1 MPLVLLPKYD
11 SFVTTPVP
19 NYMFESIRRAR
30 LQREGLSCGKTRR
43 KHQEGDFFDEIRTH
57 PGGTVGVYVLF
68 FIGLV
73 VLMRLGTQVE
83 DGLPA
88 VTWMHTLYAA
98 ALGFAMV
105 SHERVAL
112 REEIRDNSILLL
124 VMGTILMHLALV
136 VLMLDFSAG
145 LSWGKTLKAVILP
158 HAFGPLVLSVI
169 LGRRIG
175 LFAAIYA
182 TLFGVLVCVSVSAAT
197 YLATSTLIGFTA
209 VVLTKRVRRRN
220 RLFMAGLYV
229 GLVSLAFSLL
239 LHEAAGAIRD
249 EQIGR
254 MLGLPLLMGLVTGL
268 VVGGLLPVLESI
280 FGVTTD
286 VSWLELADLNHPLM
300 RRLSIEAPGTYHHSL
315 VVANLSEAAAESIG
329 ASASMCRVS
338 SYFHDIGK
346 LSKPEYFIENMD
358 PSANPHE
365 DLTPRMS
372 ALVIIAHVKDGV
384 DIAIKNN
391 LNSRIIDVIEQH
403 HGTSLAW
410 FFYRQALDQKAEA
423 ERLARLGKAK
433 EDDVPQV
440 SEETFR
446 YPGPRPQFKESAIIS
461 LADAVESASRTLEKP
476 NASRIETMID
486 EIVQA
491 RMLDGQLDECD
502 LTIAELAKVKA
513 SFGKTLLSMMHG
525 RIKYQ
530 KAVETPPSSREEAKP
545 RLAGDDEIPTASMKI
560 VEASFSG
567 PHSDPALKRSR
578 GGRKSPPASAA

>member
-1 MPLVLLPKYD
+1 
-11 SFVTTPVP
+11 
-19 NYMFESIRRAR
+19 MFESIRRAR

-43 KHQEGDFFDEIRTH
+43 KHQEGDLFDEMRTH
-57 PGGTVGVYVLF
+57 PAGTVGVYVLF
-68 FIGLV
+68 FIGVV
-73 VLMRLGTQVE
+73 VLMRLGTRVE

-88 VTWMHTLYAA
+88 LTWLHALYAA
-98 ALGFAMV
+98 AIGFALV
-105 SHERVAL
+105 AHERVVL
-112 REEIRDNSILLL
+112 RQEISDNGVLLL
-124 VMGTILMHLALV
+124 VLGTIFTHLALIV
-136 VLMLDFSAG
+136 FTLDMSSG
-145 LSWGKTLKAVILP
+145 QSWGKTLKAVVLP

-175 LFAAIYA
+175 LFGAIYA
-182 TLFGVLVCVSVSAAT
+182 TLLGVLVCVSVSAPT
-197 YLATSTLIGFTA
+197 YMATSVIIGFTG
-209 VVLTKRVRRRN
+209 VLLTKRVRRRN

-229 GLVSLAFSLL
+229 GVVAMAYSLL
-239 LHEAAGAIRD
+239 LHEAAGVIM
-249 EQIGR
+249 EEKIGR
-254 MLGLPLLMGLVTGL
+254 MVGLPLVIGIVTGM
-268 VVGGLLPVLESI
+268 VVGGLLPVLESV

-315 VVANLSEAAAESIG
+315 VVANLSEAAAENIG
-329 ASASMCRVS
+329 ASAGMCRVC

-384 DIAIKNN
+384 DLAIKHN

-410 FFYRQALDQKAEA
+410 FFYRQALDQKAEM
-423 ERLARLGKAK
+423 ERLVRQSKAK

-446 YPGPRPQFKESAIIS
+446 YPGPRPQYKESAIIS

-491 RMLDGQLDECD
+491 RMVDGQLDECD
-502 LTIAELAKVKA
+502 LTIAELARIKA
-513 SFGKTLLSMMHG
+513 SFAKTLLSMMHG

-530 KAVETPPSSREEAKP
+530 KAVESKP
-545 RLAGDDEIPTASMKI
+545 QAPVRDESKPLLAGDDETPATSSMKI
-560 VEASFSG
+560 VEASFAG
-567 PHSDPALKRSR
+567 PAAEAAAKKSRS
-578 GGRKSPPASAA
+578 RKSPPASAA

>member
-1 MPLVLLPKYD
+1 
-11 SFVTTPVP
+11 
-19 NYMFESIRRAR
+19 MFESIRRAK

-43 KHQEGDFFDEIRTH
+43 KHQEGDVLDELRTH
-57 PGGTVGVYVLF
+57 PGGTIAVYLLF
-68 FIGLV
+68 FVGLGL
-73 VLMRLGTQVE
+73 LMRLGTKVE

-88 VTWMHTLYAA
+88 LTWLHALYAA
-98 ALGFAMV
+98 AIGFAMV
-105 SHERVAL
+105 SHERGVL
-112 REEIRDNSILLL
+112 REQIPDNGILLL
-124 VMGTILMHLALV
+124 VLGTLLMHLALV
-136 VLMLDFSAG
+136 VLTLDFSAG
-145 LSWGKTLKAVILP
+145 LSWGKTLKVVVLP

-182 TLFGVLVCVSVSAAT
+182 TLLGVLVCISVSAPT
-197 YLATSTLIGFTA
+197 YLATSSLIGFTG
-209 VVLTKRVRRRN
+209 VLLTKSVRRRN

-229 GLVSLAFSLL
+229 GVVAMVFSLL
-239 LHEAAGAIRD
+239 LHEAAGVIME
-249 EQIGR
+249 EQVSR
-254 MLGLPLLMGLVTGL
+254 MLGLPLIIGVVTGMA
-268 VVGGLLPVLESI
+268 VGGLLPVLESI

-286 VSWLELADLNHPLM
+286 VSWLELGDLNHPLM

-329 ASASMCRVS
+329 ASASMCRVC

-358 PSANPHE
+358 PSANPHD

-384 DIAIKNN
+384 DLAIKHK

-410 FFYRQALDQKAEA
+410 YFYRRALEQKADVEN
-423 ERLARLGKAK
+423 LVKQSKAK

-440 SEETFR
+440 SEEVFR

-461 LADAVESASRTLEKP
+461 IADAVESASRTLDKP

-491 RMLDGQLDECD
+491 RMVDGQLDECD
-502 LTIAELAKVKA
+502 LTIAELAKIKA
-513 SFGKTLLSMMHG
+513 SFAKTLLSMMHA

-530 KAVETPPSSREEAKP
+530 KAVEAPQSSTMGLRDEPKP
-545 RLAGDDEIPTASMKI
+545 RLAGDDGKPVTMSMKI
-560 VEASFSG
+560 VEASFADG
-567 PHSDPALKRSR
+567 VARKNRP
-578 GGRKSPPASAA
+578 RKSPPASAA

>member
-1 MPLVLLPKYD
+1 
-11 SFVTTPVP
+11 
-19 NYMFESIRRAR
+19 MFESIRRAR

-43 KHQEGDFFDEIRTH
+43 KHQEGDLFDEIRTH
-57 PGGTVGVYVLF
+57 PAGTVGVYVLF
-68 FIGLV
+68 FAGMAL
-73 VLMRLGTQVE
+73 LMRLGTLVE

-88 VTWMHTLYAA
+88 LSWLHVLFAA
-98 ALGFAMV
+98 AVGFAMV

-112 REEIRDNSILLL
+112 REQIADNSILLL
-124 VMGTILMHLALV
+124 VLGTILMHIALI
-136 VLMLDFSAG
+136 VLMLDMSAG
-145 LSWGKTLKAVILP
+145 LSWGKTLKAVVLP

-182 TLFGVLVCVSVSAAT
+182 TLFGVLVCVSVSAPT
-197 YLATSTLIGFTA
+197 FLATSALIGFTG
-209 VVLTKRVRRRN
+209 VLLTKRVRRRN

-229 GLVSLAFSLL
+229 GLVAMAFSLL
-239 LHEAAGAIRD
+239 LHEAAGVIMD
-249 EQIGR
+249 EKISR
-254 MLGLPLLMGLVTGL
+254 MVGLPLIIGIVTGM
-268 VVGGLLPVLESI
+268 VVGGLLPVLESV

-286 VSWLELADLNHPLM
+286 VTWLELGDLNHPLM

-315 VVANLSEAAAESIG
+315 VVANLSEAAAETIG
-329 ASASMCRVS
+329 AGANMCRVC

-358 PSANPHE
+358 PAANPHE

-384 DIAIKNN
+384 DLAIKHN

-403 HGTSLAW
+403 HGTSLAYY
-410 FFYRQALDQKAEA
+410 FYRQALDQKTEQ
-423 ERLARLGKAK
+423 ERLVKLGKAK
-433 EDDVPQV
+433 EDDVQQV

-491 RMLDGQLDECD
+491 RMADGQLDECD
-502 LTIAELAKVKA
+502 LTIAELAKIKA
-513 SFGKTLLSMMHG
+513 SFAKTLLSMMHG

-530 KAVETPPSSREEAKP
+530 KAVETRPAAAVAPVESKP
-545 RLAGDDEIPTASMKI
+545 RLAADDEPVIASNTDNI
-560 VEASFSG
+560 VEATFSL
-567 PHSDPALKRSR
+567 PLIEQPPVVKKPR
-578 GGRKSPPASAA
+578 GRKTSAA

>member
-1 MPLVLLPKYD
+1 
-11 SFVTTPVP
+11 
-19 NYMFESIRRAR
+19 MFESIRRAR

-43 KHQEGDFFDEIRTH
+43 KHQEGDLFDEIRTH
-57 PGGTVGVYVLF
+57 PAGTVGVYVLF
-68 FIGLV
+68 FAGMAL
-73 VLMRLGTQVE
+73 LMRLGTLVE

-88 VTWMHTLYAA
+88 LSWLHVLFAA
-98 ALGFAMV
+98 AVGFAMV

-112 REEIRDNSILLL
+112 REQIADNSILLL
-124 VMGTILMHLALV
+124 VLGTILMHIALI
-136 VLMLDFSAG
+136 VLMLDMSAG
-145 LSWGKTLKAVILP
+145 LSWGKTLKAVVLP

-182 TLFGVLVCVSVSAAT
+182 TLFGVLVCVSVSAPT
-197 YLATSTLIGFTA
+197 FLATSALIGFTG
-209 VVLTKRVRRRN
+209 VLLTKRVRRRN

-229 GLVSLAFSLL
+229 GLVAMAFSLL
-239 LHEAAGAIRD
+239 LHEAAGVIMD
-249 EQIGR
+249 EKISR
-254 MLGLPLLMGLVTGL
+254 MVGLPLIIGIVTGM
-268 VVGGLLPVLESI
+268 VVGGLLPVLESV

-286 VSWLELADLNHPLM
+286 VTWLELGDLNHPLM

-315 VVANLSEAAAESIG
+315 VVANLSEAAAETIG
-329 ASASMCRVS
+329 AGANMCRVC

-358 PSANPHE
+358 PAANPHE

-384 DIAIKNN
+384 DLAIKHN

-403 HGTSLAW
+403 HGTSLAYY
-410 FFYRQALDQKAEA
+410 FYRQALDQKTEQ
-423 ERLARLGKAK
+423 ERLVKLGKAK
-433 EDDVPQV
+433 EDDVQQV

-491 RMLDGQLDECD
+491 RMADGQLDECD
-502 LTIAELAKVKA
+502 LTIAELAKIKA
-513 SFGKTLLSMMHG
+513 SFAKTLLSMMHG

-530 KAVETPPSSREEAKP
+530 KAVETRPAAAVAPVESKP
-545 RLAGDDEIPTASMKI
+545 RLAADDEPVIASNTGNI
-560 VEASFSG
+560 VEATFSL
-567 PHSDPALKRSR
+567 PLTEQPPVVKKPR
-578 GGRKSPPASAA
+578 GRKTSAA

>member
-1 MPLVLLPKYD
+1 
-11 SFVTTPVP
+11 
-19 NYMFESIRRAR
+19 MFESIRRAR
-30 LQREGLSCGKTRR
+30 LQRAGLSCGKTRR
-43 KHQEGDFFDEIRTH
+43 KHQEGDFFDEVRTH
-57 PGGTVGVYVLF
+57 PAGTVGVYVLF
-68 FIGLV
+68 FIGV
-73 VLMRLGTQVE
+73 AVLMRLGTQVE

-88 VTWMHTLYAA
+88 VTWLHTLYAA

-112 REEIRDNSILLL
+112 REQITDNSILLL
-124 VMGTILMHLALV
+124 VLGTVLMHLGLMV
-136 VLMLDFSAG
+136 FVLDMSSG
-145 LSWGKTLKAVILP
+145 QSWGKTLKAVILP

-175 LFAAIYA
+175 LFGAIYA
-182 TLFGVLVCVSVSAAT
+182 SLFGVLVCVSVSAPT
-197 YLATSTLIGFTA
+197 YLATSALIGFTG

-229 GLVSLAFSLL
+229 GVVAMVFSLL
-239 LHEAAGAIRD
+239 LHEAAGV
-249 EQIGR
+249 IGAEPVSR
-254 MLGLPLLMGLVTGL
+254 IMGMPLVVGIVTGM

-315 VVANLSEAAAESIG
+315 VVANLSEAAAERIG

-338 SYFHDIGK
+338 AYFHDIGK

-403 HGTSLAW
+403 HGTSMAYY
-410 FFYRQALDQKAEA
+410 FYRQALDQKAEI
-423 ERLARLGKAK
+423 EKQVRLGKAK

-446 YPGPRPQFKESAIIS
+446 YPGPKPQFKEAAIIS

-476 NASRIETMID
+476 NASRIETMIE

-513 SFGKTLLSMMHG
+513 SFAKTLLSMMHG

-530 KAVETPPSSREEAKP
+530 KAVEAPPVQPKDARDESKP
-545 RLAGDDEIPTASMKI
+545 RLAGDDEVPTSTSMKI

-567 PHSDPALKRSR
+567 PQSDPALRKTR
-578 GGRKSPPASAA
+578 GRKPPPASAA

>member
-1 MPLVLLPKYD
+1 
-11 SFVTTPVP
+11 
-19 NYMFESIRRAR
+19 MFESIRRAR

-43 KHQEGDFFDEIRTH
+43 KHQEGDLFDEMRTH
-57 PGGTVGVYVLF
+57 PAGTVGVYVLF
-68 FIGLV
+68 FAGV
-73 VLMRLGTQVE
+73 AVLMRLGTLVE

-88 VTWMHTLYAA
+88 LSWLHALFAA
-98 ALGFAMV
+98 AIGFAMV

-112 REEIRDNSILLL
+112 REQISDNSILLL
-124 VMGTILMHLALV
+124 VLGIILMHIALI
-136 VLMLDFSAG
+136 VLMLDMSAG
-145 LSWGKTLKAVILP
+145 LSWGKTLKAVVLP

-182 TLFGVLVCVSVSAAT
+182 TLFGVLVCISVSAPT
-197 YLATSTLIGFTA
+197 FLATSALIGFTG
-209 VVLTKRVRRRN
+209 VLLTKRVRRRN

-229 GLVSLAFSLL
+229 GLVAMAFSLL
-239 LHEAAGAIRD
+239 LHEAAGVIMD
-249 EQIGR
+249 EKISR
-254 MLGLPLLMGLVTGL
+254 MVGLPLIIGIVTGM
-268 VVGGLLPVLESI
+268 VVGGLLPVLESV

-286 VSWLELADLNHPLM
+286 VTWLELGDLNHPLM

-315 VVANLSEAAAESIG
+315 VVANLSEAAAETIG
-329 ASASMCRVS
+329 AGANMCRVC

-358 PSANPHE
+358 PAANPHE

-384 DIAIKNN
+384 DLAIKHN

-403 HGTSLAW
+403 HGTSLAYY
-410 FFYRQALDQKAEA
+410 FYRQALDHKTEQ
-423 ERLARLGKAK
+423 ERLVKLGKVK
-433 EDDVPQV
+433 EDDVQQV

-491 RMLDGQLDECD
+491 RMADGQLDECD
-502 LTIAELAKVKA
+502 LTIAELAKIKA
-513 SFGKTLLSMMHG
+513 SFAKTLLSMMHG

-530 KAVETPPSSREEAKP
+530 KAVEARPAVAAAVEAKP
-545 RLAGDDEIPTASMKI
+545 RLAADDEPVIAASTGNI
-560 VEASFSG
+560 VEASFSS
-567 PHSDPALKRSR
+567 PLTEQPAVVKKPR
-578 GGRKSPPASAA
+578 GRKTSAA

>member
-1 MPLVLLPKYD
+1 
-11 SFVTTPVP
+11 
-19 NYMFESIRRAR
+19 MFESIRRAR

-43 KHQEGDFFDEIRTH
+43 KHQGGDFIDEMRTH
-57 PGGTVGVYVLF
+57 PAGTVAAYVFF
-68 FIGLV
+68 FISVGI
-73 VLMRLGTQVE
+73 LMRFGTRVE
-83 DGLPA
+83 EGLPSLNWLHA
-88 VTWMHTLYAA
+88 LYAA
-98 ALGFAMV
+98 AIGFAMV

-112 REEIRDNSILLL
+112 RREIRDNGILLL
-124 VMGTILMHLALV
+124 VLGTIVMHLALV
-136 VLMLDFSAG
+136 VYTLHMSADQ
-145 LSWGKTLKAVILP
+145 SWGKTLKAVVLP

-175 LFAAIYA
+175 LFAVLYA
-182 TLFGVLVCVSVSAAT
+182 TIFGVLVCVSVSAPT
-197 YLATSTLIGFTA
+197 YLATSILIGFTG
-209 VVLTKRVRRRN
+209 VLLTKRVRKRN

-229 GLVSLAFSLL
+229 GLASMVFSLL
-239 LHEAAGAIRD
+239 LHEAAGVIM
-249 EQIGR
+249 EEKFGR
-254 MLGLPLLMGLVTGL
+254 MIGLPLVLGVVTGMA
-268 VVGGLLPVLESI
+268 VGGLLPVLESL

-315 VVANLSEAAAESIG
+315 VVANLSEAAAEVIG
-329 ASASMCRVS
+329 AGAGMCRVC

-358 PSANPHE
+358 PEANPHD

-384 DIAIKNN
+384 DLAIKNN

-403 HGTSLAW
+403 HGNSLAYY
-410 FFYRQALDQKAEA
+410 FYRQALDRKAEQ
-423 ERLARLGKAK
+423 ERLVQLGKAK

-476 NASRIETMID
+476 TASRVESMIK
-486 EIVQA
+486 EIVQG
-491 RMLDGQLDECD
+491 RMMDGQLDECD
-502 LTIAELAKVKA
+502 LTIAELACIKA
-513 SFGKTLLSMMHG
+513 SFAKTLLSMMHG

-530 KAVETPPSSREEAKP
+530 KAVESRPATTVIEGRPMATLSAESPSKDSSKV
-545 RLAGDDEIPTASMKI
+545 
-560 VEASFSG
+560 VEATFTTQQ
-567 PHSDPALKRSR
+567 PEALIKKSR
-578 GGRKSPPASAA
+578 GRKSPPASAA